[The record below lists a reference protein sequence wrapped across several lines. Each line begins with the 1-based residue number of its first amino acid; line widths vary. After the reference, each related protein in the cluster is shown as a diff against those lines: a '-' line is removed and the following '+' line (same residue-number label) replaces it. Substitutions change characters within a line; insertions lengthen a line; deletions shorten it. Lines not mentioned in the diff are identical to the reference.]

1 MAAQDNL
8 SNELFF
14 KVHRGVN
21 VSYPHYP
28 EEGKSSQYRLDS
40 KNLGTHWSADA
51 DVAKEFANS
60 PNSRALTSY
69 WRTDHAKVIHADVP
83 MSSVETDSETMRLGG
98 FANFSRQDPHEE
110 KEVMVKKGAPIKVTG
125 ITKLRQSKDKSE
137 VKSRKRTYKKPREMS
152 A

>member
-8 SNELFF
+8 SRELFF
-14 KVHRGVN
+14 EVHRGVN

-28 EEGKSSQYRLDS
+28 EEGESSKYVVDT
-40 KNLGTHWSADA
+40 KNLGTHWSADE

-60 PNSRALTSY
+60 PNSRSTEPS
-69 WRTDHAKVIHADVP
+69 WRTGYARVVHADVP
-83 MSSVETDSETMRLGG
+83 ISSVETDRNTMRQHG
-98 FANFSRQDPHEE
+98 FANLSGQDPYKE

-125 ITKLRQSKDKSE
+125 ITKLRQSKDKSK
-137 VKSRKRTYKKPREMS
+137 VKSRKRTYKIPRETT